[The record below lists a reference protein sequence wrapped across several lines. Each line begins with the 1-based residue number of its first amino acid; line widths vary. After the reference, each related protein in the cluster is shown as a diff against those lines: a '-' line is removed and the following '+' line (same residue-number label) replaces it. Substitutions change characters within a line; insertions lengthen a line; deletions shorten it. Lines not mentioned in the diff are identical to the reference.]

1 MPKPET
7 HINIVIVG
15 ASTVGK
21 TSLANQLVN
30 HCFDEHYE
38 STHGMDIFTYKM
50 ELDNTIVVL
59 TLRDTCGQE
68 QYRSLAAQY
77 YRETHG
83 ALVVYDITN
92 RDSFEYLQD
101 WVNDV
106 SNYCPHGVK
115 IVVVG
120 NKIDLAEEDLRV
132 ISTDEGQQFANEG
145 NFDFFETSAKRNM
158 KVEDAFRGLVVKIVQ
173 SENIQKTPQESVVT
187 TQQKSVQLS
196 QKNPQKKCC

>member
-1 MPKPET
+1 MSKPEI
-7 HINIVIVG
+7 HMNVVIVG

-30 HCFDEHYE
+30 NVFDEHYE
-38 STHGMDIFTYKM
+38 TTHGMDIFTYKM
-50 ELDNTIVVL
+50 ELDNCFVIL

-83 ALVVYDITN
+83 ALVVYDISN

-101 WVNDV
+101 WINDV
-106 SNYCPHGVK
+106 SNYCPQGVK

-120 NKIDLAEEDLRV
+120 NKIDLADDDLRV
-132 ISTDEGQQFANEG
+132 VSTEEGQKFSKEG
-145 NFDFFETSAKRNM
+145 
-158 KVEDAFRGLVVKIVQ
+158 I
-173 SENIQKTPQESVVT
+173 
-187 TQQKSVQLS
+187 LS
-196 QKNPQKKCC
+196 KNK

>member
-1 MPKPET
+1 MNKPELR
-7 HINIVIVG
+7 INVVIVG

-30 HCFDEHYE
+30 NCFNEHYE
-38 STHGMDIFTYKM
+38 TTHGMDIFSYKM
-50 ELDNTIVVL
+50 ELDNCVVSL

-83 ALVVYDITN
+83 ALVVYDISN

-106 SNYCPHGVK
+106 SNYCPQGVK

-120 NKIDLAEEDLRV
+120 NKVDLADEDLRV
-132 ISTDEGQQFANEG
+132 VSTEEGQKFSNEG
-145 NFDFFETSAKRNM
+145 NFDFFETSAKRNI
-158 KVEDAFRGLVVKIVQ
+158 KVEAAFRDLVTKIVQ
-173 SENIQKTPQESVVT
+173 SENLPKQSQFEVSTSKVSISTESS
-187 TQQKSVQLS
+187 KE
-196 QKNPQKKCC
+196 NKKCC